1 MARSIFVT
9 LSPNRRHSSMILKLS
24 RARSNDVSLLG
35 TDEVSRER
43 RRHCGSG
50 TPSVFCR
57 HCLYDD
63 PDGEKATVE
72 NSLPDLFV
80 RQGWNAQDPLS
91 SCHHYLFFMHV
102 ILPGIFG
109 IRMCFLCPHC
119 NADHTD
125 LTFEEAGTPSCS
137 DYLGSNSKAMG
148 GYAGLATGLAF
159 ATEYQGDQ
167 LCCMMIM
174 VMMVV
179 FNIMSQH

>member
-1 MARSIFVT
+1 MTV
-9 LSPNRRHSSMILKLS
+9 SPNRRHSSMILKLS
-24 RARSNDVSLLG
+24 RARRNDVSLLG
-35 TDEVSRER
+35 TDEVCGAR
-43 RRHCGSG
+43 RTHCGPD
-50 TPSVFCR
+50 TPSVFSR
-57 HCLYDD
+57 NSLWDD
-63 PDGEKATVE
+63 PDGEQTSLE
-72 NSLPDLFV
+72 IPLPDIFQ

-91 SCHHYLFFMHV
+91 SCHQYLVFMHV

-148 GYAGLATGLAF
+148 GYAGLATGMAF

-167 LCCMMIM
+167 LCCMMII
-174 VMMVV
+174 VMMVI
-179 FNIMSQH
+179 FKIMSQN